1 MCEMENDRKA
11 PKRISLSMSVLE
23 GEDAQTVAADPV
35 TPAGR
40 GPASDDLVRLLLD
53 STGDGIYGVDLEGNC
68 TFANPACVRLLGFE
82 NAGELLGQ
90 HMHRLVHHTRPNGEP
105 YPQKECRI
113 YQAFRKREGTHV
125 DDEVMFRKDGTS
137 FPTEYW
143 SYPVERGDELVGCVL
158 TFNDITERRQREQEL
173 AEKSAV
179 IAEMARFPEM
189 NPGPVVRVD
198 LDGKILMDNP
208 AACDVFGHEL
218 IGLRWQDLCTE
229 IDDETWNEI
238 LESTEPVSLER
249 RVGDGY
255 YLFAHCRE
263 PDTDLVFVFGADV
276 TEQRKAEQ
284 GLRKAD
290 EFVRLLLDSTG
301 EGIYGVDMEGNCTFA
316 NPACATLLGFDGV
329 DDLLGKHMHK
339 LVHHTR
345 ANGDPYPVEECRIYK
360 AFRELKGTHVDDEV
374 MFCSDG
380 KPFPAEYWSYPV
392 MREGELVG
400 CVVTFVDITERRRVE
415 EELRQ
420 GEKMA
425 ALGKLSAGLA
435 HELNNPAAAAQSAAG
450 QLTEALDLWQSST
463 IELAQAGLE
472 PAQWETLEGWAQEYR
487 ARAAEPLG
495 LSPLEASD
503 REEELNTWLEDHGI
517 DGGWAMA
524 PVFVSASMGTAELDG
539 IAATAP
545 AHALTPALRWLCRAL
560 TAHDLAGVTA
570 RSSRSISELVGVAKS
585 YSYMDQA
592 ELQFVDIHGGLEDTL
607 TILRH
612 KLKHGFTVV
621 RDYDRALPQVEV
633 HASELNQVWTNLID
647 NAIAAMGDGG
657 TITVRTFLADE
668 HIVVEIED
676 DGPGIPADVQPK
688 IFDPFYTT
696 KEVGK
701 GTGLGLDVVRRII
714 TARCGGKIDLRSK
727 PGQTVFTVKLPVQR
741 ACETEDD
748 SQQKVNDV

>member
-1 MCEMENDRKA
+1 
-11 PKRISLSMSVLE
+11 
-23 GEDAQTVAADPV
+23 
-35 TPAGR
+35 
-40 GPASDDLVRLLLD
+40 
-53 STGDGIYGVDLEGNC
+53 
-68 TFANPACVRLLGFE
+68 
-82 NAGELLGQ
+82 
-90 HMHRLVHHTRPNGEP
+90 
-105 YPQKECRI
+105 
-113 YQAFRKREGTHV
+113 
-125 DDEVMFRKDGTS
+125 
-137 FPTEYW
+137 
-143 SYPVERGDELVGCVL
+143 
-158 TFNDITERRQREQEL
+158 
-173 AEKSAV
+173 
-179 IAEMARFPEM
+179 
-189 NPGPVVRVD
+189 
-198 LDGKILMDNP
+198 
-208 AACDVFGHEL
+208 
-218 IGLRWQDLCTE
+218 
-229 IDDETWNEI
+229 
-238 LESTEPVSLER
+238 
-249 RVGDGY
+249 
-255 YLFAHCRE
+255 
-263 PDTDLVFVFGADV
+263 
-276 TEQRKAEQ
+276 
-284 GLRKAD
+284 
-290 EFVRLLLDSTG
+290 
-301 EGIYGVDMEGNCTFA
+301 
-316 NPACATLLGFDGV
+316 
-329 DDLLGKHMHK
+329 MHK

-570 RSSRSISELVGVAKS
+570 RSSRSISELVGVVKS